1 MTFYRF
7 FPGQTVA
14 GVRLAQFVG
23 RHQSQKVI
31 SVSE

>member
-7 FPGQTVA
+7 FPGQTLA
-14 GVRLAQFVG
+14 GARRPQFVG
-23 RHQSQKVI
+23 RYQVEKVI